1 MKACVFQIGETQQT
15 KCFRAV
21 SFPVERDNK
30 AVLTRSCKMSME
42 RFQGSLSATVFWKF
56 YQCC

>member
-21 SFPVERDNK
+21 SFPVVDHGWAR
-30 AVLTRSCKMSME
+30 
-42 RFQGSLSATVFWKF
+42 Q
-56 YQCC
+56 